1 MIVNG
6 KPKSYSGQGSFWGN
20 LLVTAVCFALF
31 LGCLYAMGWWDF
43 ETVWVPGIAA
53 MVLAVDELK
62 QKAIASPLDEVYS
75 AQNAFQT
82 KVTALIETCQAEC
95 DRMQDGSV

>member
-53 MVLAVDELK
+53 MVLAVLTYIIPQGILGRGDTVDHE
-62 QKAIASPLDEVYS
+62 AIHVENP
-75 AQNAFQT
+75 NA
-82 KVTALIETCQAEC
+82 
-95 DRMQDGSV
+95 RRGH

>member
-43 ETVWVPGIAA
+43 ETVWVPGVAA
-53 MVLAVDELK
+53 MVLAVLTYIIPQGILGRGDTVDHE
-62 QKAIASPLDEVYS
+62 AIH
-75 AQNAFQT
+75 
-82 KVTALIETCQAEC
+82 AENPVA
-95 DRMQDGSV
+95 RRGH